1 RLSSVV
7 LDAADRARVPG
18 GAALA
23 VDRVVFAQGVQERVA
38 GHPRIS
44 VQRGEVTDLPSPGVV
59 ATGPLTSE
67 ALAARIAGRLDA
79 SALAF
84 FDAIA
89 PILSAD
95 SLDTTSLVQASR
107 YANGVVD
114 DYSNAHLTEPH

>member
-1 RLSSVV
+1 MRRLSSVG
-7 LDAADRARVPG
+7 LDAADQAGVPG

-38 GHPRIS
+38 GHPRIT

-67 ALAARIAGRLDA
+67 ALATRIAQRLDTG
-79 SALAF
+79 SLAF

-89 PILSAD
+89 PIVSGD
-95 SLDTTSLVQASR
+95 SLDHPPPFPA
-107 YANGVVD
+107 
-114 DYSNAHLTEPH
+114 